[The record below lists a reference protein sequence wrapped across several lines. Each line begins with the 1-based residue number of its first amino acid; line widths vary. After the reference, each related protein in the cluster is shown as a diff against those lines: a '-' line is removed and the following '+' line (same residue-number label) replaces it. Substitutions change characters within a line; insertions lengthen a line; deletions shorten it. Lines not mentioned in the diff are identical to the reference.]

1 MDPAELQKRWEI
13 QEKRMDELLQ
23 LLHAGAAE
31 VTTPST
37 VSPRQ
42 VPPISMPTKYD
53 GEPGKCQVFLLQAAL
68 YMSHNRAMFS
78 DDRSRVDFTIS
89 LLTGRA
95 LDWATALWAAD
106 VPELNSEAQFKTL
119 FREVFDHPVSG
130 RGVGDQLCELKQ
142 GNRTVAD
149 YALEFRTL
157 AAGCGWSETALL
169 TVYRRGLRPE
179 VQTELACPGDITVLN
194 EFINISISIDN
205 LLVNHKSSAVREV
218 SSTRPRWAAE
228 RRREP
233 EEEPMQLGR
242 SPLQPS
248 VRQQRRRDG
257 LCLYCGQS
265 GHFIRH
271 CPVRPSRTTEYLL
284 GTVKPVSETHV
295 FNITSKQ
302 MYVPVTLAVGEKVLL
317 PVQPPLRVNAL
328 DGEPMGTGLITHR
341 TEELNLQ
348 VGSIHNERI
357 TMFVISAPGEPLVLG
372 HPWLVTHDP
381 VISWR

>member
-1 MDPAELQKRWEI
+1 
-13 QEKRMDELLQ
+13 
-23 LLHAGAAE
+23 
-31 VTTPST
+31 
-37 VSPRQ
+37 
-42 VPPISMPTKYD
+42 
-53 GEPGKCQVFLLQAAL
+53 
-68 YMSHNRAMFS
+68 
-78 DDRSRVDFTIS
+78 
-89 LLTGRA
+89 
-95 LDWATALWAAD
+95 
-106 VPELNSEAQFKTL
+106 
-119 FREVFDHPVSG
+119 FDHPVSG

-179 VQTELACPGDITVLN
+179 VQTELACRGDITVLN

-218 SSTRPRWAAE
+218 SVPRPRWAAE
-228 RRREP
+228 RRRKP

-271 CPVRPSRTTEYLL
+271 CPVRPSRTTEYRL
-284 GTVKPVSETHV
+284 GTVKPVLERLRKYQLFVKPEKSEFHV
-295 FNITSKQ
+295 TTVSFLGAILTPDGVKLDDSKVRAVREWPQPKTVKELQRFLGFANYYRRFVRNFSTTAAPLSAMTSQKGRGLSWTERAVRAFETLKERFTT
-302 MYVPVTLAVGEKVLL
+302 VPILSQPDSTRPFIVEVDASEIGVGAVLS
-317 PVQPPLRVNAL
+317 QRQ
-328 DGEPMGTGLITHR
+328 GEPPKSR
-341 TEELNLQ
+341 PCAFFSKKLN
-348 VGSIHNERI
+348 
-357 TMFVISAPGEPLVLG
+357 P
-372 HPWLVTHDP
+372 
-381 VISWR
+381 